1 MKEFQKSAVTRGPFL
16 RKPMWLVEL
25 EMLKENA
32 HTQQHDQPQFN
43 ESISTE
49 FGTREGSSSSS
60 SSSSYQNNNS
70 PQQEPT
76 QSHSSQ
82 LDRHLGL
89 VDLISIGV
97 GGTIGSGIF
106 VLCGLVAH
114 DYAGPY
120 TFLSWIIAGVAA
132 LLSGCCYAELSGRIP
147 SSGSSY
153 AYSYISM
160 GELPALI
167 AAAW

>member
-1 MKEFQKSAVTRGPFL
+1 MLKNKERVFNYKIINMKELQKSAATGGPFL
-16 RKPMWLVEL
+16 RKPLWLVEL

-32 HTQQHDQPQFN
+32 Q
-43 ESISTE
+43 
-49 FGTREGSSSSS
+49 EGSSSSS
-60 SSSSYQNNNS
+60 SSSSYYQNNNS